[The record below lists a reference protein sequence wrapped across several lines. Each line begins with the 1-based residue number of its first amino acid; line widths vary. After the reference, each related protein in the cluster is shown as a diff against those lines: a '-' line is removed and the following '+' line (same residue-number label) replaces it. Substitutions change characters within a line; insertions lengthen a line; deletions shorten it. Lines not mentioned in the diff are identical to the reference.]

1 MSPLFEAIGLGGLDL
16 GIVCLILFIAVIA
29 LAVMTAVLSK
39 RLKDLTVRYDRF
51 MRGSSAKSL
60 EQDIDRI
67 YEDNINLK
75 KAMHAEQESID
86 DIYYRLETML
96 QRVGII
102 KYDAFH
108 QMGGKLSYALALL
121 DQRDNGFV
129 LNSVHSVDGCY
140 TYVKQIKRG
149 RSDVDLGK
157 EEQIALNRA
166 LGVLEENIEG
176 GKSHD

>member
-1 MSPLFEAIGLGGLDL
+1 MSDFLSAIGLGGLDL
-16 GIVCLILFIAVIA
+16 GVLCLILLLLILVLLAFLVI
-29 LAVMTAVLSK
+29 LWK
-39 RLKDLTVRYDRF
+39 RVRDLTARCDRF
-51 MRGSSAKSL
+51 LRGKSGASL

-75 KAMHAEQESID
+75 RAMKAEQSYID
-86 DIYYRLETML
+86 DLYYRLETVF
-96 QRVGII
+96 QKVGII

-121 DQRDNGFV
+121 DQNNNGFV

-140 TYVKQIKRG
+140 TYVKQVKRG
-149 RSDVDLGK
+149 KSDVDLGK

-166 LGVLEENIEG
+166 LGLSDEADGEEDNT
-176 GKSHD
+176 

>member
-1 MSPLFEAIGLGGLDL
+1 MSDFLTAIGLGGLDL
-16 GIVCLILFIAVIA
+16 GVLSLILLVVIIV
-29 LAVMTAVLSK
+29 LTAFLIVLWK
-39 RLKDLTVRYDRF
+39 RVQNLTARCDRF
-51 MRGSSAKSL
+51 MRGNSGASL

-75 KAMHAEQESID
+75 RAMKAEQSYID
-86 DIYYRLETML
+86 DIYYRLESVF

-121 DQRDNGFV
+121 DQNNNGFV

-140 TYVKQIKRG
+140 TYVKQVKRG
-149 RSDVDLGK
+149 KSDVDLGK

-166 LGVLEENIEG
+166 LGLSDEADGEEDNT
-176 GKSHD
+176 